1 MVRSVSRQKDAPVPV
16 EKRRFTVDEYHR
28 MVETGIL
35 SEDDRVELI
44 EGEVVK
50 MTPMGARHA
59 ACVDR
64 LVNRLV
70 GRNVIVRAQSP
81 IVLDNGSEPE
91 PDISLLKP
99 REDFYSDAH
108 PTPADVLL
116 VIEVA
121 ETSIEYDSG
130 IKLPLYAQAGI
141 REAWLVDLPGE
152 TIEVHARP
160 ATSEYRE
167 IVRAKRGETVV
178 SRTVPGLEMAVD
190 AILG

>member
-50 MTPMGARHA
+50 MTPTGARHA

-99 REDFYSDAH
+99 
-108 PTPADVLL
+108 
-116 VIEVA
+116 
-121 ETSIEYDSG
+121 
-130 IKLPLYAQAGI
+130 
-141 REAWLVDLPGE
+141 
-152 TIEVHARP
+152 
-160 ATSEYRE
+160 
-167 IVRAKRGETVV
+167 
-178 SRTVPGLEMAVD
+178 
-190 AILG
+190 